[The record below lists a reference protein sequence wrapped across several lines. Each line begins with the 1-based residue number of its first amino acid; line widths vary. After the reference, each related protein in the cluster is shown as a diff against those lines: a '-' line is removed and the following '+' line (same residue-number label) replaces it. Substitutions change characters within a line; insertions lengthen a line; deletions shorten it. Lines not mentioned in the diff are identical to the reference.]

1 MFARGNAEMLVRF
14 SAFLVGSA
22 WVVMVRVAVAAP
34 VVAAKLCSECGAAGA
49 SAVGSGGDDDDWT
62 RGEALVSRTEAKTAV
77 DMPFCTQRCRSRA
90 RHSSALR
97 FIRRTTSPVDVGAA
111 AAAAVAAAV
120 GDRDSGEAGGVK
132 VGADVATTPPTPS
145 VCRSSSAAM
154 EEKGD
159 IVAGRTPAGE
169 GSSAASR
176 DTPVC
181 SSRLSTDGEEGGTI
195 A

>member
-49 SAVGSGGDDDDWT
+49 SVVGSGGDDDDWA

-97 FIRRTTSPVDVGAA
+97 FIRRTTSLVDVGA

-120 GDRDSGEAGGVK
+120 DDRDSGEAGGVK
-132 VGADVATTPPTPS
+132 VGVGVATTPPTPS
-145 VCRSSSAAM
+145 VCRSSSAAV

-159 IVAGRTPAGE
+159 IVAGHTPAGE
-169 GSSAASR
+169 GSAAASR